1 MARLDPIFE
10 RLIREQGTEVVF
22 ETGAPALMRTS
33 SGPVPVLR
41 QQLTAQQIAGV
52 FAELAPS
59 EMRSSFPAP
68 GTTRFEYGAPAG
80 RVAVIFERNGGQVRA
95 TVRAASQGAEEEG
108 EAIQLAS
115 AAELLHEYM
124 HGPGA
129 AAAAH
134 AAAPAPTP
142 AVPGLYTP
150 GPGGAP
156 GAGVPGGSQPGVRRG
171 VAKDIQF
178 RELPGDSAPPRKVG
192 ARPSSPPPAPPPA
205 VEPARGAKSGGTAIA
220 PTSDPRGAMDQLLDL
235 MLDRKASDLHLSSDT
250 PPILRV
256 DGDMTPING
265 YPPIASGRLKEM
277 LFSIAPEKNREQ
289 WLSIKDSDFAHETPR
304 ARFRVNFFE
313 DRKGIGSVMRQI
325 PATIRTAAEMG
336 IPQPVLDL
344 CFLNK
349 GLVVVTGPTGSGK
362 STTLASMIDYINSN
376 RDDHIIT
383 IEDPIEF
390 VHPNRRCLVN
400 QREIGVHTGSF
411 KHALRAALRED
422 PDIVLVGEMRDL
434 ETIAIAIETAET
446 GHLVFGT
453 LHTNTAPSTVDRII
467 DQFPADRQ
475 EQIRMMLSESLKGV
489 ITQTLCKKIGGGRV
503 AAMEILIA
511 TSSVANLIR
520 EGKTFQIPS
529 IMQTGKSF
537 GMQTLND
544 ALFDLV
550 KKKLVEPQEA
560 YGKAIHKGE
569 LKQMLERGGFKLEAE
584 AA

>member
-1 MARLDPIFE
+1 
-10 RLIREQGTEVVF
+10 
-22 ETGAPALMRTS
+22 MRTQA
-33 SGPVPVLR
+33 GDVPVLR
-41 QQLTAQQIAGV
+41 QQLSAQQIAGV
-52 FAELAPS
+52 FAEVVPS
-59 EMRSSFPAP
+59 EMRTAFPAP
-68 GTTRFEYGAPAG
+68 GVTTFEYGAPAG
-80 RVAVIFERNGGQVRA
+80 RVAVTFERNGGQVKA
-95 TVRAASQGAEEEG
+95 IVRPADKGAEEEG
-108 EAIQLAS
+108 EAIELAS
-115 AAELLHEYM
+115 AAEMLHEYM
-124 HGPGA
+124 HGPGTANPGKPPVPA
-129 AAAAH
+129 ATGI
-134 AAAPAPTP
+134 PTS
-142 AVPGLYTP
+142 
-150 GPGGAP
+150 
-156 GAGVPGGSQPGVRRG
+156 SQPGIPMGSQSGARRG
-171 VAKDIQF
+171 VSKDIQF
-178 RELPGDSAPPRKVG
+178 RELPGAGKGPVRTGAQPVAQGAEAAAPVAAAKAPVV
-192 ARPSSPPPAPPPA
+192 AAPSPA
-205 VEPARGAKSGGTAIA
+205 
-220 PTSDPRGAMDQLLDL
+220 SDPRTALDQLLNY
-235 MLDRKASDLHLSSDT
+235 MLDRKASDLHISSDT
-250 PPILRV
+250 TPIIRV
-256 DGDMTPING
+256 DGDMTPIEG
-265 YPPIASGRLKEM
+265 HPPLSASRLKDM

-289 WLSIKDSDFAHETPR
+289 WLAIKDTDFAYETPR
-304 ARFRVNFFE
+304 ARFRVNLFE

-325 PATIRTAAEMG
+325 PNTIRTAQEMG
-336 IPQPVLDL
+336 LPQHVLDL
-344 CFLNK
+344 CFLSK

-362 STTLASMIDYINSN
+362 STTLASMIDHINRN

-511 TSSVANLIR
+511 TTGVANLIR

-529 IMQTGKSF
+529 MMQTGKGA

-544 ALFDLV
+544 ALFELV

-560 YGKAIHKGE
+560 YTKAIHKPE